1 MLRATREGMSTRQCL
16 LKSCC
21 QAEGRRKV
29 TRIRTMPNRATW
41 GRRFVDCGGY
51 ACVGATIGSMLSVV
65 WNVVFGMGDVI
76 MQHILIDKAKRYPTP
91 RPVLAEDSSTYN
103 VERGYWQLKATME
116 PMVASDMA
124 VHPTTKKYDRETGED
139 MRGE

>member
-1 MLRATREGMSTRQCL
+1 ML
-16 LKSCC
+16 
-21 QAEGRRKV
+21 
-29 TRIRTMPNRATW
+29 
-41 GRRFVDCGGY
+41 GY

-116 PMVASDMA
+116 PMVTSDMA

-139 MRGE
+139 MKGE